1 MTNKRV
7 KVDIILIILIIL
19 SLFLNYI
26 FFQAQ
31 VRREAIKRTPGGRAE
46 ANFAVYPNRE
56 MAAAMQ
62 ERKLL
67 AAEIKIPYNGPEK
80 SFSVNVGPQELRKI
94 HTLLYY

>member
-1 MTNKRV
+1 MY
-7 KVDIILIILIIL
+7 IL
-19 SLFLNYI
+19 
-26 FFQAQ
+26 QAQ

-62 ERKLL
+62 EHKLL
-67 AAEIKIPYNGPEK
+67 AAEIKIPYNGPEQ

>member
-1 MTNKRV
+1 MLNKRV
-7 KVDIILIILIIL
+7 KIDIISNAPKITL
-19 SLFLNYI
+19 
-26 FFQAQ
+26 FQAQ

-80 SFSVNVGPQELRKI
+80 FFSVNVGPEELRRI